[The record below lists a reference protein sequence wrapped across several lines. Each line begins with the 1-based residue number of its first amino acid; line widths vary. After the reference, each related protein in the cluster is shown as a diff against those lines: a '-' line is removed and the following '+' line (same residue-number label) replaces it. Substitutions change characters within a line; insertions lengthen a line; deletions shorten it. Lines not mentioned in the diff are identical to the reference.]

1 MFRIYDID
9 GNGLIDKKELKTI
22 IDSIYKLLSDGKDSA
37 SKTKASDHASE
48 IFKRL
53 NIDKNKYITLDE
65 FVDSC
70 IKDQNLLKLLAPT
83 A

>member
-22 IDSIYKLLSDGKDSA
+22 IDSIYKLLSDGKDS
-37 SKTKASDHASE
+37 SVKAKDHASE

-65 FVDSC
+65 FIDSC
-70 IKDQNLLKLLAPT
+70 MKDQNLLKLLAPS